1 MGGEFRVTQKLNVLE
16 NIWYV
21 GALSEELVDKPLAR
35 TICGFPMV
43 IYRGESGQT
52 VALEDRCPHRQAPL
66 SMGNVLGDDIQC
78 NYHGFMF
85 DGSGGCTHIP
95 RQERVPSTIDIRAFK
110 AVERWGFVWIWWG
123 DQSLADESMI
133 PNLPWTVEPHRRV
146 KYFYWHVKA
155 NFQLM
160 ADNLL
165 DVSHVDFLHKDS
177 IASKIDDTAKGA
189 VAPKVSFKT
198 VVEGNVVTTIRRVH
212 DTLLAGVA
220 AKWHGSEGPVTRV
233 STGRWEPPNCCI
245 MQLQFQDPDGVI
257 NRTINMEHIMTP
269 ETDTTCHYFMD
280 WTWDFGDP
288 DGYPTHHDVDREQRG
303 LIEIED
309 IPMVEAQ
316 QRNIIT
322 FGSDARD
329 IPVKQDKHVNEVHR
343 VLRRMYEEQ
352 GVIGRNE
359 VSRQVAE

>member
-1 MGGEFRVTQKLNVLE
+1 M
-16 NIWYV
+16 I
-21 GALSEELVDKPLAR
+21 
-35 TICGFPMV
+35 IC
-43 IYRGESGQT
+43 I
-52 VALEDRCPHRQAPL
+52 C
-66 SMGNVLGDDIQC
+66 
-78 NYHGFMF
+78 
-85 DGSGGCTHIP
+85 
-95 RQERVPSTIDIRAFK
+95 
-110 AVERWGFVWIWWG
+110 
-123 DQSLADESMI
+123 
-133 PNLPWTVEPHRRV
+133 
-146 KYFYWHVKA
+146 KYFYWPVKA

-165 DVSHVDFLHKDS
+165 DVSHVDFLHKNS
-177 IASKIDDTAKGA
+177 IASKIDDTAEAA
-189 VAPKVSFKT
+189 VTPKVSFET

-212 DTLLAGVA
+212 DTLLAGIA

-245 MQLQFQDPDGVI
+245 MQLQFQDSDGAI

-288 DGYPTHHDVDREQRG
+288 EGYPTHGDVDREQRG

-316 QRNIIT
+316 QRNIT
-322 FGSDARD
+322 AFGTDARD

-352 GVIGRNE
+352 GVVGRNE
-359 VSRQVAE
+359 VTRQAAE